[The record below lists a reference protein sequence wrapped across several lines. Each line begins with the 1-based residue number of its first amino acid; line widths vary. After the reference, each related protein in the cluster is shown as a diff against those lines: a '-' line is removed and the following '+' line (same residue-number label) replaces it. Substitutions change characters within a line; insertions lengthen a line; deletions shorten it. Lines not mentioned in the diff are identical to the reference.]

1 MYNSKE
7 LLPENDVKVL
17 FQSLK
22 IHAEYL
28 KARLESESSEIFI
41 PLSLVKIERIGDITF
56 AEVMEIIL
64 TNITQ
69 NGQDNPGIK
78 EYVILKIKFI
88 LFLASFDFALTRRV
102 FEVKTLNVPNILLSV
117 SHLLVECD
125 IFC

>member
-102 FEVKTLNVPNILLSV
+102 FEVK
-117 SHLLVECD
+117 HLMSL
-125 IFC
+125 IYFYLFHNY